1 MCECDVFILYYKCL
15 TVIMK
20 ANFEQQQSVDGCFPN
35 SGKSSIKP
43 LVYIIIHVVK
53 QPPLGTSFT
62 AWWLLCDLGYYIVYM
77 VHIILFQFV
86 FNLVVCLMLIPCV
99 FQVDCVHTTMVFVSV
114 TLLQESLQPVF
125 FLSKPHNYSWEGFI
139 KSMLVVELRV

>member
-1 MCECDVFILYYKCL
+1 MCEWDIFILHYKCL

-20 ANFEQQQSVDGCFPN
+20 ANFVQQQSVDGCFPN

-43 LVYIIIHVVK
+43 CDYIIIHVVK
-53 QPPLGTSFT
+53 QRPLGTSFS
-62 AWWLLCDLGYYIVYM
+62 AWWLLCELGYYIVYM
-77 VHIILFQFV
+77 VHIIY
-86 FNLVVCLMLIPCV
+86 FNLCLILWVCLMLIPCV
-99 FQVDCVHTTMVFVSV
+99 FKVDCVHTTMVFVSV